1 MRTSMKLI
9 LNHNS
14 MNKKFIII
22 SSLLTL
28 SGLSLGQGNDPLSD
42 PLLPFYIVTGFVFVV
57 ALLVLGIAVYLLQI
71 LNMLIRMQQT
81 KPETAGEKEVQPSLW
96 QRFWVWIN
104 GYRPIEKEAEIM
116 LDHNYDGIREL
127 DNHLP
132 PWWKWLLYGSFIWGA
147 IYLIVY
153 HVTDTFP
160 LMDEEYQLEVAKAAA
175 QKAKLAATQPAETID
190 ENTLVY
196 QPDELILASGK
207 KIYAI
212 NCASCHMPEGQGSIG
227 PNLTDDYWI
236 HGGSIKDIYLTI
248 KNGVPE
254 KGMISW
260 APVLT
265 PAQMRDVAFYVKSLR
280 GTNPPNPKAPQ
291 GELYK
296 EEEYTDS
303 GQQGPSM

>member
-1 MRTSMKLI
+1 MKKIMLAYLAI
-9 LNHNS
+9 LA
-14 MNKKFIII
+14 FPA
-22 SSLLTL
+22 LTFAQ
-28 SGLSLGQGNDPLSD
+28 QGNDPLAD
-42 PLLPFYIVTGFVFVV
+42 PLLPFYVVTGFVFIV
-57 ALLVLGIAVYLLQI
+57 ALLVLGIAIYLLQI
-71 LNMLIRMQQT
+71 LNMLIRMQEAAR
-81 KPETAGEKEVQPSLW
+81 PEAAPATAKQQSLW
-96 QRFWVWIN
+96 QRFWIWIN
-104 GYRPIEKEAEIM
+104 GYQPLEKESELL

-132 PWWKWLLYGSFIWGA
+132 PWWKWLLYGSVVWGA
-147 IYLIVY
+147 AYLIVY

-160 LMDEEYQLEVAKAAA
+160 LMDDEYKMEVAKAAE
-175 QKAKLAATQPAETID
+175 QKAKLAAAQPAEVID
-190 ENTLVY
+190 ENALVY
-196 QPDELILASGK
+196 QPDEAILASGK

-260 APVLT
+260 APVLS
-265 PAQMRDVAFYVKSLR
+265 PAQMRDVAFYIKSIR

-296 EEEYTDS
+296 EEGSNGSAE
-303 GQQGPSM
+303 QGASM

>member
-1 MRTSMKLI
+1 MKR
-9 LNHNS
+9 
-14 MNKKFIII
+14 I
-22 SSLLTL
+22 SSILLFLLAVPAVTL
-28 SGLSLGQGNDPLSD
+28 AQQSNDPLAD
-42 PLLPFYIVTGFVFVV
+42 PILPFYVVTGFVFVV
-57 ALLVLGIAVYLLQI
+57 ALLVLGIAIYLLQI
-71 LNMLIRMQQT
+71 LNMLIKMQEAA
-81 KPETAGEKEVQPSLW
+81 KPESAQSEEVQQSLW
-96 QRFWVWIN
+96 QRFWIWIN
-104 GYRPIEKEAEIM
+104 GYQPMEKEAELM

-153 HVTDTFP
+153 HVTDSLP
-160 LMDEEYQLEVAKAAA
+160 LMEQEYQNEVARAAE
-175 QKAKLAATQPAETID
+175 QKAKLAAAQPAEVID

-196 QPDELILASGK
+196 QPDEAILASGK

-260 APVLT
+260 APVLS
-265 PAQMRDVAFYVKSLR
+265 PAQMRDVAFYIKSLR

-296 EEEYTDS
+296 EDDNS
-303 GQQGPSM
+303 GTAEQGASM